1 MKKATLQIVL
11 IMLFAPFILAQTT
24 HRYLENFDSGIAE
37 GWAFYTD
44 ASVSVQNGQLR
55 IQSTS
60 PDFQIAHIYPPIGA
74 TINDFSIE
82 FSNGTNP
89 VAEGGFVGRL
99 GFNSLLGMLFEDDTM
114 RVVYATNI
122 TNFMQP
128 DFITLH
134 TLQTNDYTTRGKIQV
149 TRSGNDLLV
158 NCWLNDTLRFNGG
171 VMDAEASL
179 LKGHLMFSVVGDSLD
194 FTLAKADFNYVPYIS
209 DQSTSYYESFNDPNT
224 PWYKYG
230 SWDQVG
236 QAITISNGNLNI
248 NYTGTDFVSLYVGTP
263 VGSVENY
270 ELSATLGGP
279 TASGNFGIWRLYS
292 LRYYTGMYFDGDTLF
307 ICYQDGGVGEPLLI
321 SKIGIDLNQFSQVR
335 LRCERNGT
343 NLAFAA
349 YGNST
354 QILTGTLTT
363 SDARLYAGHL
373 LTGFDT
379 DQNLAM
385 SFTESSIAFNR
396 YVTNVVEV
404 DPVVSSFALGQNY
417 PNPFNPETK
426 VEYTLEKPGWV
437 KLVVFDAL
445 GRECVTL
452 VDEMKSDGNYSVTFD
467 ATGLPSGVYLYR
479 LSTDGFTRTKKM
491 VLLR

>member
-1 MKKATLQIVL
+1 
-11 IMLFAPFILAQTT
+11 
-24 HRYLENFDSGIAE
+24 
-37 GWAFYTD
+37 
-44 ASVSVQNGQLR
+44 
-55 IQSTS
+55 
-60 PDFQIAHIYPPIGA
+60 
-74 TINDFSIE
+74 
-82 FSNGTNP
+82 
-89 VAEGGFVGRL
+89 
-99 GFNSLLGMLFEDDTM
+99 MLFEDDTM

-307 ICYQDGGVGEPLLI
+307 ICYQDGGVGEPKTI
-321 SKIGIDLNQFSQVR
+321 SQLGIDLNQFSTLK
-335 LRCERNGT
+335 LRCERNGN
-343 NLAFAA
+343 NLTFVVSSPTAQLL
-349 YGNST
+349 S
-354 QILTGTLTT
+354 GTLSTT
-363 SDARLYAGHL
+363 DTRLYSGHL
-373 LTGFDT
+373 LVGFDT
-379 DQNLAM
+379 DENLSM
-385 SFTESSIAFNR
+385 NISEVTIQYNRFITDIEPEQSITGFTLS
-396 YVTNVVEV
+396 
-404 DPVVSSFALGQNY
+404 QNY
-417 PNPFNPETK
+417 PNPFNPSTK
-426 VEYTLEKPGWV
+426 IRFTLDKAGV
-437 KLVVFDAL
+437 TSLVIYDAL
-445 GRECVTL
+445 GRECTVL
-452 VDEMKSDGNYSVTFD
+452 INDALEAGLHEVEFD
-467 ATGLPSGVYLYR
+467 ASKFSGGVYFYR
-479 LSTDGFTRTKKM
+479 LNSGTYSMTGKM
-491 VLLR
+491 ILLK